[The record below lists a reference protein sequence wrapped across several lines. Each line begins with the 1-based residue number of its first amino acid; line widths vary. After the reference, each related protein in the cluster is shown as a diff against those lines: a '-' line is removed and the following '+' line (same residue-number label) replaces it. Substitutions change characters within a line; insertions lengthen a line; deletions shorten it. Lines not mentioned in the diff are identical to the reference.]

1 LNAAH
6 LVFCASP
13 EWAAYVEHE
22 LLPWAVGEVALGDDV
37 LEVGPGPG
45 LTTDVLRRLVPRLTA
60 VELDPDLA
68 RQLTARL
75 HGTGVEVVEGDATAL
90 AFPPARFTAATTFT
104 MLHHVPT
111 PELQDRVLGEL
122 ARVLRPGGVL
132 IGADGVDT
140 PDRRALHDDDVFVP
154 IDPHG
159 FSARLRAAGFD
170 RVEVEERGD
179 RFRFLAVT
187 PA

>member
-1 LNAAH
+1 MNAAH

-22 LLPWAVGEVALGDDV
+22 LLPWAVGSVSLGDDV

-45 LTTDVLRRLVPRLTA
+45 LTTDVLRRPVPRLTA
-60 VELDPDLA
+60 VELDVRLA
-68 RQLTARL
+68 RQLAERL
-75 HGTGVEVVEGDATAL
+75 AGTGVEVVEGDATAL
-90 AFPPARFTAATTFT
+90 AFPSGRFTAATTFT

-111 PELQDRVLGEL
+111 PELQDRVLAEL

-132 IGADGVDT
+132 LGADGIDT

-154 IDPHG
+154 VDPDG
-159 FSARLRAAGFD
+159 LPARLRAAGFD
-170 RVEVEERGD
+170 RIEVEERGD